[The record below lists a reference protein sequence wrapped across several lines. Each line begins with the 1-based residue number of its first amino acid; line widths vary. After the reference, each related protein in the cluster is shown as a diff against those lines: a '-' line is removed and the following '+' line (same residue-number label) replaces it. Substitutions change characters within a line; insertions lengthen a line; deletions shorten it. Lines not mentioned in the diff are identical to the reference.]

1 MSRRTD
7 RSPGLAAR
15 PSLFRS
21 AVLALGDLY
30 DRAVDSV
37 LIRPHDIGTADEA
50 VALAHSDFAWNADA
64 LTDQVRKV
72 ALVVL
77 PLLRRTGV
85 IARAPGLRRVPS
97 IALAT
102 TFAAVSTQLWSGVKE
117 LQILAALVATR
128 LRRAGYEADPPLVK
142 RLAIELYTHPER
154 QPTLV
159 SVPSSIT
166 RVLARW
172 TMAGV
177 FGRNTANRAHKAFVA
192 AEELDLDA
200 VMSQWQ
206 YTRTPRLDH
215 SPTTE
220 R

>member
-1 MSRRTD
+1 MFRT
-7 RSPGLAAR
+7 
-15 PSLFRS
+15 

-37 LIRPHDIGTADEA
+37 LIRPHDIATADEA

-77 PLLRRTGV
+77 PLLRRTGMV
-85 IARAPGLRRVPS
+85 ARAPGLRRVPS
-97 IALAT
+97 IAVAT
-102 TFAAVSTQLWSGVKE
+102 TVAAVSTQLWSGVKE

-142 RLAIELYTHPER
+142 RLALELYTRPDRPPSLE
-154 QPTLV
+154 
-159 SVPSSIT
+159 SVPTSIT
-166 RVLARW
+166 KLVARW
-172 TMAGV
+172 MMAGV
-177 FGRNTANRAHKAFVA
+177 FGRNTSSRARKAFVA
-192 AEELDLDA
+192 AEHLDLDA

-206 YTRTPRLDH
+206 HPRAPRLGR
-215 SPTTE
+215 SPTSE